1 MYGKS
6 ICKYLKSVRRAVA
19 DANGIELEIPEC
31 TYEGECSGTCP
42 QCEAEIRTLENAL
55 SARRRMA
62 QKVAVLGV
70 AAGLSMAGIPVS
82 SAQSVTPDKTA
93 VSDTV
98 TITEE
103 IPYLIPDGMIST
115 IPSGKRGHKPEK
127 PKKTENPFSA
137 DRTNDSGIVHTEGVH
152 CAKAKLVRPRN
163 NKWELILLP
172 AEDPRLIKSTHE
184 VKDIIKEASFPGGYG
199 ALEKYISKN
208 AVYPTAV
215 AQQGI
220 VGTVGVEFLV
230 RADGHIAKV
239 KTIQSAHPL
248 LDAEAV
254 RLVSS
259 MPAWNPTVVNG
270 RKKAFYYEVYIVFSW

>member
-42 QCEAEIRTLENAL
+42 QCEAEVRTLENAL

-82 SAQSVTPDKTA
+82 SAQSVTPDKS
-93 VSDTV
+93 VDLD
-98 TITEE
+98 TITITWEE
-103 IPYLIPDGMIST
+103 PVLIPDGMTRT
-115 IPSGKRGHKPEK
+115 IQ
-127 PKKTENPFSA
+127 
-137 DRTNDSGIVHTEGVH
+137 TEGVH
-152 CAKAKLVRPRN
+152 CAKAKLVRPRISR
-163 NKWELILLP
+163 ILKPILTP
-172 AEDPRLIKSTHE
+172 AEDPRLIKSAHE

-230 RADGHIAKV
+230 RTNGHIAKV
-239 KTIQSAHPL
+239 KTIQSVHPL

-259 MPAWNPTVVNG
+259 MPPWNPTVVNG
-270 RKKAFYYEVYIVFSW
+270 RKRAFYYEVYIVFSW

>member
-42 QCEAEIRTLENAL
+42 QCEAEVRTLENAL

-82 SAQSVTPDKTA
+82 SAQSVIPDKTVDLDTITITYVTPELRA
-93 VSDTV
+93 DGTV
-98 TITEE
+98 TA
-103 IPYLIPDGMIST
+103 
-115 IPSGKRGHKPEK
+115 
-127 PKKTENPFSA
+127 FSEY
-137 DRTNDSGIVHTEGVH
+137 RVR
-152 CAKAKLVRPRN
+152 CAKVSLARPRISR
-163 NKWELILLP
+163 ILKPILTP

-184 VKDIIKEASFPGGYG
+184 VKDIISEASFPGGDR
-199 ALEKYISKN
+199 ALEKYISKK

-230 RADGHIAKV
+230 RANGHIAKV

-259 MPAWNPTVVNG
+259 MPPWNPTVVNG

>member
-42 QCEAEIRTLENAL
+42 QCEAEVRTLENAL

-82 SAQSVTPDKTA
+82 SAQSVTPDKT
-93 VSDTV
+93 VDLDTV
-98 TITEE
+98 TITYNTPEFRA
-103 IPYLIPDGMIST
+103 DGTISYV
-115 IPSGKRGHKPEK
+115 GG
-127 PKKTENPFSA
+127 
-137 DRTNDSGIVHTEGVH
+137 DRVH
-152 CAKAKLVRPRN
+152 CAKARLARPRN
-163 NKWELILLP
+163 FKWEPITISCY
-172 AEDPRLIKSTHE
+172 EDPRLIKSTHE

-230 RADGHIAKV
+230 RTNGRIAKV

-259 MPAWNPTVVNG
+259 MPPWEPTIVNG
-270 RKKAFYYEVYIVFSW
+270 RKKAFYYEIYIVFYY

>member
-19 DANGIELEIPEC
+19 DANGIELDIPKC
-31 TYEGECSGTCP
+31 TYEGDCSGTCP
-42 QCEAEIRTLENAL
+42 QCEAEVRTLENAL

-70 AAGLSMAGIPVS
+70 AAGLSMAGIPIS
-82 SAQSVTPDKTA
+82 SAQSTTPEKMHS
-93 VSDTV
+93 SDTV
-98 TITEE
+98 TVTDST
-103 IPYLIPDGMIST
+103 PSFLPDGMVPYIAN
-115 IPSGKRGHKPEK
+115 GER
-127 PKKTENPFSA
+127 
-137 DRTNDSGIVHTEGVH
+137 VH
-152 CAKAKLVRPRN
+152 CAKATLVRPRA
-163 NKWELILLP
+163 KFTGPI
-172 AEDPRLIKSTHE
+172 ATPRENPYLIKSTYE
-184 VKDIIKEASFPGGYG
+184 VEDIIKKASFPGGYG
-199 ALEKYISKN
+199 AMAKYISKN

-230 RADGHIAKV
+230 RANGRIDKV
-239 KTIQSAHPL
+239 RTIQSVHPL

-254 RLVSS
+254 RLVAS
-259 MPAWNPTVVNG
+259 MPPWNPTIVNG